1 MIYGTYIK
9 GTIQLVSMVVA
20 TPSFALVAKM
30 KCLAKFHNF
39 GSSNESATKF
49 VIFFCMYKIQL
60 IDSIQGATLYSFG
73 SVYDRIVGSEIC
85 VVHPV
90 LGQFLEW
97 FM

>member
-1 MIYGTYIK
+1 
-9 GTIQLVSMVVA
+9 MVVA

-30 KCLAKFHNF
+30 KCLAKFYNF

-60 IDSIQGATLYSFG
+60 IDFIQRATLYSFG
-73 SVYDRIVGSEIC
+73 SVRVYDRIVGSEKC

-90 LGQFLEW
+90 LSQFLEW